1 MHFYELYF
9 SPLVRRVRLAS
20 LNNNVDQVGKQMRH
34 HEMLACPM
42 RPKKAL
48 LSEAFKMLPTLC
60 YHLAN
65 RAAFSFRLVQCNIT
79 TLGSLFLFT
88 EMNTSITNS
97 WKKKRW
103 MNGEMFLLKLISQ
116 ISQASKKKSSEVV
129 ENLFKTFVCPGG
141 NMSY

>member
-34 HEMLACPM
+34 HEMLACPI

-97 WKKKRW
+97 WKKRD
-103 MNGEMFLLKLISQ
+103 E
-116 ISQASKKKSSEVV
+116 
-129 ENLFKTFVCPGG
+129 
-141 NMSY
+141 